1 MMFDMPMTH
10 HAARRL
16 QQRGI
21 PEDVLPLLMQF
32 GAHEYDKRGARL
44 VYLTQ
49 RSRERLRKTLGPEHY
64 GRLTPALDVY
74 AVVDS
79 NGVVLTVGHRTHR
92 INRN

>member
-1 MMFDMPMTH
+1 MLEMSVTH

-21 PEDVLPLLMQF
+21 PGKILPLLMQF
-32 GAHEYDKRGARL
+32 GSHAYDKHGARL

-49 RSRERLRKTLGPEHY
+49 RSRQRLRRTLGTQSYKQLE
-64 GRLTPALDVY
+64 PALDVY
-74 AVVDS
+74 AVISTD
-79 NGVVLTVGHRTHR
+79 GAILTVGHRTHR